1 METLTIGII
10 VGSTRVGRVGSSVGQ
25 WILSNTKDR
34 QGVNYTLIEVADY
47 QLPLFGEVDATTQA
61 HKWNQTLQGCDG
73 FIFAVA
79 EYNHSITASLKNA
92 LDYAKDT
99 WINKAAGI
107 VSYGFAGGARAAE
120 HLRTI
125 LGELQ
130 IADVRQHVLLS
141 LVHDMDK
148 EKGLM
153 PQANQ
158 VKSLLIQFSQVEA
171 WAKALKTL
179 R

>member
-1 METLTIGII
+1 MDTLTIGII
-10 VGSTRVGRVGSSVGQ
+10 VGSTRQGSVGGQVGQ
-25 WILSNTKDR
+25 WIFDHAKAR
-34 QGVNYTLIEVADY
+34 KGVTYQLIEVADY
-47 QLPLFGEVDATTQA
+47 QLPLFGEVEAKTQST
-61 HKWNQTLQGCDG
+61 KWNQTLQGCDG
-73 FIFAVA
+73 FIFATA

-92 LDYAKDT
+92 LDYAKET
-99 WINKAAGI
+99 WNNKAAGI

-141 LVHDMDK
+141 LVHDMDQ

-153 PQANQ
+153 PQPHQ
-158 VKSLLIQFSQVEA
+158 VKSLLIQFDQVEA